1 MLEVIKKE
9 TILGMELRVFG
20 DVENP
25 LFLAKEIAE
34 HIEYNKDKRGNYDV
48 SQMLDLVDD
57 EDEKT
62 KIFGEISERYI
73 SPTPTESRVVE
84 GATTRWF
91 LTEDGVYSV
100 IMKSSVQKAK
110 EFRKGFKLFLKAWR
124 KGEVKVVS
132 AKTDSYMVSDPIE
145 RAKAWILEEEE
156 RQRLSI
162 ENKEIKE
169 IVEDVVEKLENVNA
183 DVRTNIVAAIRRLSS
198 LYCKQHS
205 ISGLEK
211 ERIMREMFQTVYTG
225 YCKEYNID
233 WASVERARTK
243 YSRSGKELKGR
254 RTIIETFEYLNLSG
268 NLIEYI
274 RELDIKCL
282 KINS

>member
-34 HIEYNKDKRGNYDV
+34 HIEYSNSNISK
-48 SQMLDLVDD
+48 MLELVDD
-57 EDEKT
+57 EDEKM
-62 KIFGEISERYI
+62 KYFGEISE
-73 SPTPTESRVVE
+73 STKLTSPTESRVVE

-91 LTEDGVYSV
+91 LTEDGVYS
-100 IMKSSVQKAK
+100 ILMKSNVQKAK

-124 KGEVKVVS
+124 KGEVKVVNVR
-132 AKTDSYMVSDPIE
+132 TDSYMLSDSIE

-156 RQRLSI
+156 RVRLMI
-162 ENKEIKE
+162 ENKEIKKE
-169 IVEDVVEKLENVNA
+169 VISVVNKLENVTA
-183 DVRTNIVAAIRRLSS
+183 DIRTNIVSAIRRLSS
-198 LYCKQHS
+198 LYCKHHG
-205 ISGLEK
+205 ISGIEK
-211 ERIMREMFQTVYTG
+211 ERIMREMFQTVYSG

-233 WASVERARTK
+233 WVSVGNARTK
-243 YSRSGKELKGR
+243 HSKNGKELKGKR
-254 RTIIETFEYLNLSG
+254 SIIETFEHLNLAG

-274 RELDIKCL
+274 RELDITKL
-282 KINS
+282 KV